1 MNIWKGQYYGRMK
14 KHDNILREV
23 IYKGI
28 LILMVYLLAV
38 IFIGTVTTTQE
49 KVFDRILTPSVK
61 YALLALLTLTIG
73 GVYIQLFRVMNRM
86 KKRDLI
92 ILSVIMAMIMLC
104 VHGILLMSLDPYS
117 SSDAY
122 NMQDMAL
129 YLAKTGVHQVTGDAP
144 HAEYYGYYSNNYF
157 LTIVLSKYMKLMLAL
172 GIADMYKPLHILGTA
187 SVLVTTLFLYLTGVR
202 VAGMKGGAGVL
213 AFCVGNPLYYLMSF
227 WLYSNTCSLPFTAGV
242 VYFAVRLFY
251 EKNRTDRIISSVLL
265 AVFAIVG
272 YFIRAT
278 AAIPL
283 IAFVL
288 CYAVEWIAGKRNV
301 RQAVQSMVILTL
313 VGIVLAYGINTW
325 NQSYFAQISDQNI
338 PVTHWIMMASHGT
351 GKYNKEDLDYTTSF
365 ETKEEK
371 KEATLEKIKENYES
385 YTPGELKEFLHRKL
399 LTSWCFADG
408 GDLRSRLCQDRK
420 YTRVYTWLMG
430 DKSETFRM
438 YCYAFRLACLGLI
451 IAGFWSLIR
460 KKGMPVYPV
469 FYAVAMLGGICF
481 YSFWEVKNTYGM
493 PFVMMLLLLGAY
505 GTQCIVPEKADIE
518 YQDSQ
523 IAFSWKKAV
532 LLVTAVSISVISVN
546 QMHHAQSRYRDW
558 TVRCT
563 SRMTRENIGYTDQ
576 LNVEQTFYAS
586 KPFNRIGVEMKYK
599 TENPTP
605 DDTVTMILLD
615 DEQQEVYRERI
626 PADQIKDDKMFYLK
640 MPLVVPEK
648 KNTMYTLVIWNEKP
662 LKGKMTM
669 NRRAEGYLGGYEGIL
684 TSDGKPIVGR
694 LYLRVFYRK
703 KGVWC
708 SAKAAIFMAGVI
720 SMVAGTVILTWP
732 RRRKL

>member
-1 MNIWKGQYYGRMK
+1 MK
-14 KHDNILREV
+14 KHHDLLRKV
-23 IYKGI
+23 TYKGI
-28 LILMVYLLAV
+28 LILMLYLMAV

-49 KVFDRILTPSVK
+49 KVFSRILTPSVK
-61 YALLALLTLTIG
+61 YALLALLTLTVG
-73 GVYIQLFRVMNRM
+73 GGYIQLFRAMNRM
-86 KKRDLI
+86 KKRELI
-92 ILSVIMAMIMLC
+92 ILSVIMAVIMLGI
-104 VHGILLMSLDPYS
+104 HGILLLSLDPYS

-129 YLAKTGVHQVTGDAP
+129 YLAKTGVRQVTGDAP

-172 GIADMYKPLHILGTA
+172 GIADMYKPLHFLGTA
-187 SVLVTTLFLYLTGVR
+187 SVLITTLFLYLTGVR

-251 EKNRTDRIISSVLL
+251 EKNRTDRIVSSVLL
-265 AVFAIVG
+265 AVCAVVG

-278 AAIPL
+278 AVIPL
-283 IAFVL
+283 IAFIL
-288 CYAVEWIAGKRNV
+288 CYGVEVTAGKRNI
-301 RQAVQSMVILTL
+301 RQAAQNLAVLAL
-313 VGIVLAYGINTW
+313 VGTVLAYGMNTW
-325 NQSYFAQISDQNI
+325 NQSYFSQISDQNI
-338 PVTHWIMMASHGT
+338 PVTHWIMMASHGN
-351 GKYNKEDLDYTTSF
+351 GKYNKEDLNYTTSF

-371 KEATLEKIKENYES
+371 KEATLEKIKENYGS
-385 YTPGELKEFLHRKL
+385 YTPGELKEFLHKKL

-408 GDLRSRLCQDRK
+408 GDLRSRISQDRK
-420 YTRVYTWLMG
+420 YTRVYTWLVG
-430 DKSETFRM
+430 DKAEVFRM
-438 YCYAFRLACLGLI
+438 YCYAFRLACLGLVM
-451 IAGFWSLIR
+451 AGFWSLIR
-460 KKGMPVYPV
+460 KKEMSVYPV
-469 FYAVAMLGGICF
+469 FYAVSLFGGICF

-493 PFVMMLLLLGAY
+493 PFVMFLLLLGAY
-505 GTQCIVPEKADIE
+505 GTQCIVPEKVDIE
-518 YQDSQ
+518 YLDSR
-523 IAFSWKKAV
+523 FSFGWKKAV
-532 LLVTAVSISVISVN
+532 LLIMVVSISVLSVN
-546 QMHHAQSRYRDW
+546 QMHHAKSRYRDW

-563 SRMTRENIGYTDQ
+563 NRMTRENIGYTDQ
-576 LNVEQTFYAS
+576 LNVEQIFYAS

-669 NRRAEGYLGGYEGIL
+669 NRRAECYLGGYEGTLI
-684 TSDGKPIVGR
+684 SDGKPITGR
-694 LYLRVFYRK
+694 LYLRVLYREK
-703 KGVWC
+703 RVWC

>member
-1 MNIWKGQYYGRMK
+1 MK
-14 KHDNILREV
+14 KHHDLLRKV
-23 IYKGI
+23 TYKGI
-28 LILMVYLLAV
+28 LILMLYLMAV

-49 KVFDRILTPSVK
+49 KVFSRILTPSVK
-61 YALLALLTLTIG
+61 YALLALLTLTVG
-73 GVYIQLFRVMNRM
+73 GGYIQLFRAMNRM
-86 KKRDLI
+86 KKRELI
-92 ILSVIMAMIMLC
+92 ILSVIMAVIMLGI
-104 VHGILLMSLDPYS
+104 HGILLLSLDPYS

-129 YLAKTGVHQVTGDAP
+129 YLAKTGVRQVTGDAP

-172 GIADMYKPLHILGTA
+172 GIADMYKPLHFLGTA
-187 SVLVTTLFLYLTGVR
+187 SVLITTLFLYLTGVR

-251 EKNRTDRIISSVLL
+251 EKNRTDRIVSSVLL
-265 AVFAIVG
+265 AVCAVVG

-278 AAIPL
+278 AVIPL
-283 IAFVL
+283 IAFIL
-288 CYAVEWIAGKRNV
+288 CYGVEVTAGKRNI
-301 RQAVQSMVILTL
+301 RQAAQNLAVLAL
-313 VGIVLAYGINTW
+313 VGTVLAYGMNTW
-325 NQSYFAQISDQNI
+325 NQSYFSQISDQNI
-338 PVTHWIMMASHGT
+338 PVTHWIMMASHGN
-351 GKYNKEDLDYTTSF
+351 GKYNKEDLNYTTSF

-371 KEATLEKIKENYES
+371 KEATLEKIKENYGS
-385 YTPGELKEFLHRKL
+385 YTPGELKEFLHKKL

-408 GDLRSRLCQDRK
+408 GDLRSRISQDRK
-420 YTRVYTWLMG
+420 YTRVYTWLVG
-430 DKSETFRM
+430 DKAEVFRM
-438 YCYAFRLACLGLI
+438 YCYAFRLACLGLVM
-451 IAGFWSLIR
+451 AGFWSLIR
-460 KKGMPVYPV
+460 KKEMSVYPV
-469 FYAVAMLGGICF
+469 FYAVSLFGGICF

-493 PFVMMLLLLGAY
+493 PFVMFLLLLGAY
-505 GTQCIVPEKADIE
+505 GTQCIVPEKVDIE
-518 YQDSQ
+518 YLDSR
-523 IAFSWKKAV
+523 FSFGWKKAV
-532 LLVTAVSISVISVN
+532 LLIMVVSISVLSVN
-546 QMHHAQSRYRDW
+546 QMHHAKSRYRDW

-563 SRMTRENIGYTDQ
+563 NRMTRENIGYTDQ

-626 PADQIKDDKMFYLK
+626 SADQIKDDKMFYLK

-648 KNTMYTLVIWNEKP
+648 KDTMYTLVIWNEKP

-669 NRRAEGYLGGYEGIL
+669 NRRAECYLGGYEGTLI
-684 TSDGKPIVGR
+684 SDGKPIVGR
-694 LYLRVFYRK
+694 LYLRVFYREK
-703 KGVWC
+703 RVWC

>member
-1 MNIWKGQYYGRMK
+1 MK
-14 KHDNILREV
+14 KHHDLLRKV
-23 IYKGI
+23 TYKGI
-28 LILMVYLLAV
+28 LILMLYLMAV

-49 KVFDRILTPSVK
+49 KVFSRILTPSVK
-61 YALLALLTLTIG
+61 YALLALLTLTVG
-73 GVYIQLFRVMNRM
+73 GGYIQLFRAMNRM
-86 KKRDLI
+86 KKRELI
-92 ILSVIMAMIMLC
+92 ILSVIMAVIMLGI
-104 VHGILLMSLDPYS
+104 HGILLLSLDPYS

-129 YLAKTGVHQVTGDAP
+129 YLAKTGVRQVTGDAP

-172 GIADMYKPLHILGTA
+172 GIADMYKPLHFLGTA
-187 SVLVTTLFLYLTGVR
+187 SVLITTLFLYLTGVR

-251 EKNRTDRIISSVLL
+251 EKNRTDRIVSSVLL
-265 AVFAIVG
+265 AVCAVVG

-278 AAIPL
+278 AVIPL
-283 IAFVL
+283 IAFIL
-288 CYAVEWIAGKRNV
+288 CYGVEVTAGKRNI
-301 RQAVQSMVILTL
+301 RQAAQNLAVLAL
-313 VGIVLAYGINTW
+313 VGTVLAYGMNTW
-325 NQSYFAQISDQNI
+325 NQSYFSQISDQNI
-338 PVTHWIMMASHGT
+338 PVTHWIMMASHGN
-351 GKYNKEDLDYTTSF
+351 GKYNKEDLNYTTSF

-371 KEATLEKIKENYES
+371 KEATLEKIKENYGS
-385 YTPGELKEFLHRKL
+385 YTPGELKEFLHKKL

-408 GDLRSRLCQDRK
+408 GDLRSRISQDRK
-420 YTRVYTWLMG
+420 YTRVYTWLVG
-430 DKSETFRM
+430 DKAEVFRM
-438 YCYAFRLACLGLI
+438 YCYAFRLACLGLVM
-451 IAGFWSLIR
+451 AGFWSLIR
-460 KKGMPVYPV
+460 KKEMSVYPV
-469 FYAVAMLGGICF
+469 FYTVSLFGGICF

-493 PFVMMLLLLGAY
+493 PFVMFLLLLGAY
-505 GTQCIVPEKADIE
+505 GTQCIVPEKVDIE
-518 YQDSQ
+518 YLDSR
-523 IAFSWKKAV
+523 FSFGWKKAV
-532 LLVTAVSISVISVN
+532 LLIMVVSISVLSVN
-546 QMHHAQSRYRDW
+546 QMHHAKSRYRDW

-648 KNTMYTLVIWNEKP
+648 KDTMYTLVIWNEKP

-669 NRRAEGYLGGYEGIL
+669 NRRAECYLGGYEGTLI
-684 TSDGKPIVGR
+684 SDGKPITGR
-694 LYLRVFYRK
+694 LYLRVLYREK
-703 KGVWC
+703 RVWC

-720 SMVAGTVILTWP
+720 SMMAGTVILSWP
-732 RRRKL
+732 HRRKL

>member
-1 MNIWKGQYYGRMK
+1 MK
-14 KHDNILREV
+14 KHHDLLRKV
-23 IYKGI
+23 TYKGI
-28 LILMVYLLAV
+28 LILMLYLMAV

-49 KVFDRILTPSVK
+49 KVFSRILTPSVK
-61 YALLALLTLTIG
+61 YALLALLTLTVG
-73 GVYIQLFRVMNRM
+73 GGYIQLFRAMNRM
-86 KKRDLI
+86 KKRELI
-92 ILSVIMAMIMLC
+92 ILSVIMAVIMLGI
-104 VHGILLMSLDPYS
+104 HGILLLSLDPYS

-129 YLAKTGVHQVTGDAP
+129 YLAKTGVRQVTGDAP

-172 GIADMYKPLHILGTA
+172 GIADMYKPLHFLGTA
-187 SVLVTTLFLYLTGVR
+187 SVLITTLFLYLTGVR

-251 EKNRTDRIISSVLL
+251 EKNRTDRIVSSVLL
-265 AVFAIVG
+265 AVCAVVG

-278 AAIPL
+278 AVIPL
-283 IAFVL
+283 IAFIL
-288 CYAVEWIAGKRNV
+288 CYGVEVTAGKRNI
-301 RQAVQSMVILTL
+301 RQAAQNLAVLAL
-313 VGIVLAYGINTW
+313 VGTVLAYGMNTW
-325 NQSYFAQISDQNI
+325 NQSYFSQISDQNI
-338 PVTHWIMMASHGT
+338 PVTHWIMMASHGN
-351 GKYNKEDLDYTTSF
+351 GKYNKEDLNYTTSF

-371 KEATLEKIKENYES
+371 KEATLEKIKENYGS
-385 YTPGELKEFLHRKL
+385 YTPGELKEFLHKKL

-408 GDLRSRLCQDRK
+408 GDLRSRISQDRK
-420 YTRVYTWLMG
+420 YTRVYTWLVG
-430 DKSETFRM
+430 DKAEVFRM
-438 YCYAFRLACLGLI
+438 YCYAFRLACLGLVM
-451 IAGFWSLIR
+451 AGFWSLIR
-460 KKGMPVYPV
+460 KKEMSVYPV
-469 FYAVAMLGGICF
+469 FYAVSLFGGICF

-493 PFVMMLLLLGAY
+493 PFVMFLLLLGAY
-505 GTQCIVPEKADIE
+505 GTQCIVPEKVDIE
-518 YQDSQ
+518 YLDSR
-523 IAFSWKKAV
+523 FSFGWKKAV
-532 LLVTAVSISVISVN
+532 LLIMVVSISVLSVN
-546 QMHHAQSRYRDW
+546 QMHHAKSRYRDW

-563 SRMTRENIGYTDQ
+563 NRMTRENIGYTDQ

-648 KNTMYTLVIWNEKP
+648 KDTMYTLVIWNEKP

-669 NRRAEGYLGGYEGIL
+669 NRRAECYLGGYEGTL
-684 TSDGKPIVGR
+684 TSAGKPITGR
-694 LYLRVFYRK
+694 LYLRVLYRK
-703 KGVWC
+703 KRVWC

-720 SMVAGTVILTWP
+720 SMMAGTVILSWP
-732 RRRKL
+732 HRRKL